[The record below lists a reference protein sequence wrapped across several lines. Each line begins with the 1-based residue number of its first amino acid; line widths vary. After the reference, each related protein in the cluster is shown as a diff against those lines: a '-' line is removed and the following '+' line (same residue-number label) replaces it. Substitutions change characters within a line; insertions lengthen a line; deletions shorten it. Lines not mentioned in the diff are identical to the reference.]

1 MQQYLTLEEAAKYLQ
16 MPPDELREMAKK
28 KAVRAFQD
36 RGTWRFRSQDVEELA
51 RLRGLGSDAQL
62 QLGEAARK
70 TPQPKKVSDA
80 EPLPADF
87 TLEDDEVPIGRE
99 KLGGSGPRSSK
110 SGPRS
115 PKPGSDSDVRLVMD
129 SNVAPGD
136 SEVKFDQPAGSKP
149 GSSKRKLPG
158 TDSGVRLVPPEH
170 PTDSDVKLD
179 PSGKDSGA
187 RKSKSPSDS
196 DIRLQEATPKK
207 KGPDAS
213 HITEEIDLDAEA
225 ARHAEK
231 QKKTVKGKPTQVAN
245 AGLPTQ
251 SPFELSEPDLEL
263 EAKKKGEKPAGKKKD
278 SSSDFEL
285 IAFDSTKSPVELGSG
300 EIPLL
305 HGDEEVALGSEVRSP
320 KTGNSGINLQ
330 DPADSGISLEEGGS
344 DDMIEFELK
353 PDVESPSAKPTAK
366 GGKKP
371 AEKPAAKPAAKKPE
385 PKKPEPKKKAEKKTE
400 KEDSSDEFEL
410 SVDDDSSKTDSSSEF
425 ELSLD
430 ADSSSET
437 DSSSEFELSLE
448 EADDKGKSDESSDSE
463 FELTLDDEGGLAV
476 EEEAGDIFEET
487 NFDVP
492 PIDES
497 GSEAVPIDEDTDLEG
512 SDFEISLD
520 DDSTASGERA
530 GKKESQVVNLEDEEE
545 ADDAAAT
552 VAKPRKTAS
561 KSKAAAAAAA
571 ASLRGS
577 TASDEDLEVDL
588 DELQGRKRA
597 AVDEEEESEEG
608 IPAAAAPAAE
618 WGPLPAILLFP
629 TVIVLFLVGIMG
641 FELLRGMWG
650 FHRPAPVGKPVVDA
664 IARQFDL
671 MPK

>member
-62 QLGEAARK
+62 QLGEAG
-70 TPQPKKVSDA
+70 KKPPSSKKLTDA
-80 EPLPADF
+80 DPLAADF
-87 TLEDDEVPIGRE
+87 TLEDEEVPIGRE
-99 KLGGSGPRSSK
+99 KHTSSGPRSGK

-129 SNVAPGD
+129 SGSDVRLAGGD
-136 SEVKFDQPAGSKP
+136 SEVKFDEGVQKP
-149 GSSKRKLPG
+149 GSSKRKKPG
-158 TDSGVRLVPPEH
+158 SDSGVRLVPADQ

-179 PSGKDSGA
+179 PASGKDSGA
-187 RKSKSPSDS
+187 RKPKSPSDS
-196 DIRLQEATPKK
+196 DIRLHEATPRK
-207 KGPDAS
+207 KGPDS
-213 HITEEIDLDAEA
+213 GVVTEEIDLDAES
-225 ARHAEK
+225 ARHAEQ
-231 QKKTVKGKPTQVAN
+231 QKKPGKGKPTQVAN
-245 AGLPTQ
+245 PKLPTG
-251 SPFELSEPDLEL
+251 SPFELSEPDMQLEG
-263 EAKKKGEKPAGKKKD
+263 KKGQGKKEKD

-285 IAFDSTKSPVELGSG
+285 IAFDSSKSPVELGSG

-305 HGDEEVALGSEVRSP
+305 HGDEEVALGSEVR

-330 DPADSGISLEEGGS
+330 DPTDSGISLEEGHS
-344 DDMIEFELK
+344 DEMIQFEKLDDSSPALK
-353 PDVESPSAKPTAK
+353 SPPKGVAK
-366 GGKKP
+366 GPAKGAAQKP
-371 AEKPAAKPAAKKPE
+371 PSKPEAKKPAAKKP
-385 PKKPEPKKKAEKKTE
+385 AE
-400 KEDSSDEFEL
+400 KEDSSSEFEL
-410 SVDDDSSKTDSSSEF
+410 GLEEESKTTDSSSEF

-430 ADSSSET
+430 PDSSSET

-448 EADDKGKSDESSDSE
+448 EGDGKKGDESSDSE

-476 EEEAGDIFEET
+476 EEDAGDIFEET
-487 NFDVP
+487 SFDVP
-492 PIDES
+492 PVDES
-497 GSEAVPIDEDTDLEG
+497 GSEAVALEEGGDTDLEG

-520 DDSTASGERA
+520 DDSTASGERK
-530 GKKESQVVNLEDEEE
+530 GSQVVNLEGDEE

-561 KSKAAAAAAA
+561 KSKAAAAA
-571 ASLRGS
+571 LRGS

-588 DELQGRKRA
+588 DELPARKGRA
-597 AVDEEEESEEG
+597 AEEEDEEETV
-608 IPAAAAPAAE
+608 AAAPAPAAE

-629 TVIVLFLVGIMG
+629 TVVVLFLSGIMG

-650 FHRPAPVGKPVVDA
+650 YHRAAPAGRPLVEWMA
-664 IARQFDL
+664 NQFT
-671 MPK
+671 K